1 MAAANMD
8 AAFVEAVNSV
18 LTPLEAKMN
27 SVEHSMNA
35 ADKRQDYDSAAELSE
50 ELNRLKADFKQTKQ
64 NTLKRLLKESREWLD
79 HESEAQKQALQE
91 DFERHQRERAAEF
104 SKQRAELK
112 HRHDSEEQELKDQIF
127 GLMTKSMKFSKQ
139 VLEMYAVVKSLATQK
154 RYREAAEYKKLTDAA
169 ADKER
174 AKANTDL
181 VNRANG
187 GPEMSRLLERHRIE
201 KGAFEGRVSA
211 EERSHTDDLQD
222 DLDRLKTQFRVA
234 DNILRDRY
242 NFNCR
247 AVSKGLDMLNC
258 LPSLPI
264 AASHKVPNIGGKD
277 TGSWSGTPVS
287 NLKRNNRS
295 RGSSRGGRRSA
306 SGSRPSTPLTAS
318 LNTNFNPIDEPV
330 PKPTQAQQPGWG
342 LEPTGM
348 ACDWCG
354 APTASIEYY
363 IPAGDN
369 RKCGHFCNWGC
380 AKAWNQC
387 RSPTQFRF
395 VRDLRIDT
403 LAQHEVTAAPVRWGK
418 ATSHQ
423 LTNAEAPPP
432 SKQVAEIEADAVAVE
447 ADEVM
452 SPPLE
457 ETVEDAMSP
466 TMSPEHIADE
476 VVQ

>member
-18 LTPLEAKMN
+18 LTPLETKMN
-27 SVEHSMNA
+27 SVESAMLA
-35 ADKRQDYDSAAELSE
+35 ADKREDYDSAAELSE
-50 ELNRLKADFKQTKQ
+50 ELNRLKMDFKQTKQ
-64 NTLKRLLKESREWLD
+64 NTLKRLLRESRDWLN

-91 DFERHQRERAAEF
+91 DFERHERERAAEF
-104 SKQRAELK
+104 AKQRAELK
-112 HRHDSEEQELKDQIF
+112 QRHDAEEQELKDQIY
-127 GLMTKSMKFSKQ
+127 GLMTKSMKYSKQ
-139 VLEMYAVVKSLATQK
+139 VLEMFAVVKSLATQK

-174 AKANTDL
+174 ARANSDL

-211 EERSHTDDLQD
+211 EERSHTDDLQN
-222 DLDRLKTQFRVA
+222 DLDKLRTQFRVA

-264 AASHKVPNIGGKD
+264 AASHKVPNTGKD
-277 TGSWSGTPVS
+277 RGSWSGTPVS
-287 NLKRNNRS
+287 NLS
-295 RGSSRGGRRSA
+295 RGKSRASSRGGSRRSN
-306 SGSRPSTPLTAS
+306 SRPNTPLKAG
-318 LNTNFNPIDEPV
+318 LNSNFNRIDEPAAATG
-330 PKPTQAQQPGWG
+330 KLQQPGWG
-342 LEPTGM
+342 LQPTGM
-348 ACDWCG
+348 ACDWC
-354 APTASIEYY
+354 ASPTASIEFY

-369 RKCGHFCNWGC
+369 RKCGHFCNWAC

-387 RSPTQFRF
+387 RSPAQFRF

-403 LAQHEVTAAPVRWGK
+403 LAKDEVTPAPVKWGK
-418 ATSHQ
+418 LTSHQ
-423 LTNAEAPPP
+423 LTNAPPANQNE
-432 SKQVAEIEADAVAVE
+432 QVAAIEADAAAVE
-447 ADEVM
+447 ADEVL
-452 SPPLE
+452 SPSQPLE
-457 ETVEDAMSP
+457 EEAVEDVMSP
-466 TMSPEHIADE
+466 MSEQQIVDE
-476 VVQ
+476 VQ

>member
-1 MAAANMD
+1 M
-8 AAFVEAVNSV
+8 
-18 LTPLEAKMN
+18 
-27 SVEHSMNA
+27 
-35 ADKRQDYDSAAELSE
+35 
-50 ELNRLKADFKQTKQ
+50 
-64 NTLKRLLKESREWLD
+64 
-79 HESEAQKQALQE
+79 
-91 DFERHQRERAAEF
+91 
-104 SKQRAELK
+104 
-112 HRHDSEEQELKDQIF
+112 
-127 GLMTKSMKFSKQ
+127 G
-139 VLEMYAVVKSLATQK
+139 
-154 RYREAAEYKKLTDAA
+154 
-169 ADKER
+169 
-174 AKANTDL
+174 
-181 VNRANG
+181 
-187 GPEMSRLLERHRIE
+187 
-201 KGAFEGRVSA
+201 
-211 EERSHTDDLQD
+211 
-222 DLDRLKTQFRVA
+222 
-234 DNILRDRY
+234 
-242 NFNCR
+242 
-247 AVSKGLDMLNC
+247 
-258 LPSLPI
+258 
-264 AASHKVPNIGGKD
+264 
-277 TGSWSGTPVS
+277 
-287 NLKRNNRS
+287 NRS